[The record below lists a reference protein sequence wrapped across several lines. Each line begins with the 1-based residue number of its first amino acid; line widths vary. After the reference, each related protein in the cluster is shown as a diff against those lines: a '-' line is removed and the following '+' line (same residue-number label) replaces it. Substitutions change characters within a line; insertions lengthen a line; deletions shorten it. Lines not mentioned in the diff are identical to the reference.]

1 MINSAEVKALAAK
14 VKERLVKERE
24 EEFEKFKILDQT
36 SKDITPYCLNL
47 LNVERISNEIEK
59 LHKELQHYYDSLES
73 TSKTYR
79 KYNSKDENLDNYL
92 NELFDKSHSKMP
104 SMEEIKNEIILI
116 AMGYDSV
123 CPNSIIEDTLKM
135 LKYANS

>member
-1 MINSAEVKALAAK
+1 MINSTEVKALAAK

-36 SKDITPYCLNL
+36 SKDVEPYLSNL
-47 LNVERISNEIEK
+47 CNIERISHEMEE
-59 LHKELQHYYDSLES
+59 LRKELQHYYDSLES
-73 TSKTYR
+73 ISKTY
-79 KYNSKDENLDNYL
+79 KMYNSKDDNLDNYL
-92 NELFDKSHSKMP
+92 NELFDKSHPKMP

-123 CPNSIIEDTLKM
+123 YPNSIIEDTLKM